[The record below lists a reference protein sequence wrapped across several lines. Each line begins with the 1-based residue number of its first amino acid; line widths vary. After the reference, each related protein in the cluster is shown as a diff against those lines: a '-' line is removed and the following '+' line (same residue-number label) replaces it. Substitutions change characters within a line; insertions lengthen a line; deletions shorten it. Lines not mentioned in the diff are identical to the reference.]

1 MLVSGTFFKIKH
13 SNWESLSKG
22 KKHWFFKH
30 SYSESIKLK
39 ESNIT
44 TAENIWTQCAGH
56 RDVVRSLVACGA
68 HLQFGSLELGEELCS
83 LARMGQKKM
92 ISCYKLAG
100 ADLNTGDFS

>member
-1 MLVSGTFFKIKH
+1 MLVSDTFFKIKH

-22 KKHWFFKH
+22 KKHLLFKH
-30 SYSESIKLK
+30 SEYMKLK
-39 ESNIT
+39 ESNNT

-100 ADLNTGDFS
+100 ADLNTGDFL